1 MRLIDTLTYAFDSL
15 RRRQIR
21 SWLTILG
28 IIVGITAI
36 VLLVGLVQG
45 LKDDIQSQL
54 TGFGSKT
61 IMVVPM
67 NVENVAGASSFMPTS
82 GKLFMKDVERLKKIP
97 DIDVMTPVIVGRTYI
112 EYKGE
117 QATTS
122 VTGVDPE
129 IYLQTSGTVSVE
141 KGRFLNS
148 ADRRVAVLGSN
159 IANSSF
165 DKKIDISS
173 IIDIGSYKYRVVGIL
188 NKSGNSFTNLDS
200 MILIPFDEAKNM
212 FNNTLA
218 DKEVTAIRISV
229 REGVDPEIVSAR
241 VEEEMLM
248 AHRVTEDKKDFG
260 VITSKFINDQLN
272 QVTGILSI
280 FLGSIAGVSLL
291 VGGIGISNTMF
302 MSVTER
308 RREIGVIKSI
318 GARKSDILEL
328 FLSESILIG
337 VVGGTLGLLAAFVL
351 GSIISAV
358 AGIRISFIPEVILGA
373 IFFSGLVGVI

>member
-1 MRLIDTLTYAFDSL
+1 
-15 RRRQIR
+15 
-21 SWLTILG
+21 
-28 IIVGITAI
+28 
-36 VLLVGLVQG
+36 
-45 LKDDIQSQL
+45 
-54 TGFGSKT
+54 
-61 IMVVPM
+61 
-67 NVENVAGASSFMPTS
+67 
-82 GKLFMKDVERLKKIP
+82 
-97 DIDVMTPVIVGRTYI
+97 
-112 EYKGE
+112 
-117 QATTS
+117 
-122 VTGVDPE
+122 
-129 IYLQTSGTVSVE
+129 
-141 KGRFLNS
+141 
-148 ADRRVAVLGSN
+148 
-159 IANSSF
+159 
-165 DKKIDISS
+165 
-173 IIDIGSYKYRVVGIL
+173 
-188 NKSGNSFTNLDS
+188 
-200 MILIPFDEAKNM
+200 
-212 FNNTLA
+212 
-218 DKEVTAIRISV
+218 
-229 REGVDPEIVSAR
+229 VSAR

-373 IFFSGLVGVI
+373 IFFSGLVGVISGIIPAKQAAELDPVDALRG